1 MAVDRPGPGGIIG
14 RPVSDSLDIVS
25 GMDGVEAIT
34 GHYESSREEDRITS
48 GLGQLELL
56 RTQEVLRHHLPAP
69 PARILDVGGATGVH
83 AAWLAAD
90 GYQVHVVDL
99 TPRHVATVAE
109 ELGPLGVTAE
119 LGDARQLRQSD
130 ASVDG
135 VLLLGPLYHLTD
147 RSERLRALSEARRR
161 VRPGGMVAVA
171 AISRFAS
178 LFDGLA
184 RGFLFDPGFQPIVE
198 RDLAEGQHR
207 NPDDREHWFTTAYFH
222 HPEQLRE
229 EITAVGLDVVDLVG
243 IEGLAGWLGQ
253 LGERWGTPEG
263 RAAIL
268 YSARVVEREP
278 SLLGLSA
285 HLLATARSSP

>member
-1 MAVDRPGPGGIIG
+1 ME
-14 RPVSDSLDIVS
+14 
-25 GMDGVEAIT
+25 GVEAIT
-34 GHYESSREEDRITS
+34 GHYESYREEDRITS

-56 RTQEVLRHHLPAP
+56 RTQEILRRHLPAP

-99 TPRHVATVAE
+99 TPRHIATVAK
-109 ELGPLGVTAE
+109 ELGSLGVTAE
-119 LGDARQLRQSD
+119 LGDARQLPQPDS
-130 ASVDG
+130 SVDC

-147 RSERLRALSEARRR
+147 RSERLQALSEAARV

-184 RGFLFDPGFQPIVE
+184 RGFLFDPEFPPIVE

-207 NPDDREHWFTTAYFH
+207 NPDHREHWFTTAYFH

-229 EITAVGLDVVDLVG
+229 DIATAGLEVMDLVG
-243 IEGLAGWLGQ
+243 IEGLAGWLGH
-253 LGERWGTPEG
+253 LGDRWDTPEG

-268 YSARVVEREP
+268 YSARAVEREP

-285 HLLATARSSP
+285 HLLATALSSP

>member
-1 MAVDRPGPGGIIG
+1 M
-14 RPVSDSLDIVS
+14 DS
-25 GMDGVEAIT
+25 VEAIT
-34 GHYESSREEDRITS
+34 GHYESIREEDRITS

-56 RTQEVLRHHLPAP
+56 RTQEVLRRHLPAP

-99 TPRHVATVAE
+99 TPRHVERVAE
-109 ELGPLGVTAE
+109 ELGSLGVTAE
-119 LGDARQLRQSD
+119 LGDARRLRQSD
-130 ASVDG
+130 ASVDS

-147 RSERLRALSEARRR
+147 RSERLLALQEAAR
-161 VRPGGMVAVA
+161 VARPGGVIAVA

-184 RGFLFDPGFQPIVE
+184 RGFLFDPEFQPIVE

-207 NPDDREHWFTTAYFH
+207 NPDDREHWFTTAYLH
-222 HPEQLRE
+222 DPEQLRQE
-229 EITAVGLDVVDLVG
+229 VASVGLEVVDLVG
-243 IEGLAGWLGQ
+243 IEGLAGWLGH
-253 LGERWGTPEG
+253 LGDRWEIPEG

-268 YSARVVEREP
+268 YSARAIEREP
-278 SLLGLSA
+278 SLLGLSG
-285 HLLATARSSP
+285 HLLAMARSSP